1 MIGLQLLNPPKQR
14 TSNAEDAPPKKK
26 RICWFLVGPSKFENF
41 FGVEG
46 SRTNRSQT
54 LLALHGHLHK
64 ELASWA
70 VQR

>member
-1 MIGLQLLNPPKQR
+1 MIGLLKLNQPKQR
-14 TSNAEDAPPKKK
+14 TSVVEDAPPHKKK
-26 RICWFLVGPSKFENF
+26 KGWFLAGPSKFENF